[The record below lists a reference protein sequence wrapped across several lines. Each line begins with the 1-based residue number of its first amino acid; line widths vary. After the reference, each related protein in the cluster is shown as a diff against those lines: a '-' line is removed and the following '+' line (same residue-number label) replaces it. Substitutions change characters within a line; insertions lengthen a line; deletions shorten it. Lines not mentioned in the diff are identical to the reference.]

1 MHATAPA
8 FQIRET
14 DSGPKRAVPASI
26 VVDREPVHK
35 LLIVKNVLI
44 Q

>member
-14 DSGPKRAVPASI
+14 DSGPS
-26 VVDREPVHK
+26 
-35 LLIVKNVLI
+35 VLYPLRL
-44 Q
+44 